1 MKLFSHMWQRVISP
15 HDSFP
20 VSCVYLSTSSSH
32 SPDCVQTLLS
42 SSQFVCL
49 HVNESSLLLSLLFV
63 AIVLPL
69 QAFSPLPFTCPGKP
83 PFSHIR
89 SASVR
94 PSFVRT
100 TLEKPKSERIKS
112 LLGES
117 KAIYDNV
124 WWCIFFPQLPL
135 EALRWKHAVSH
146 CTQSTLDCT

>member
-1 MKLFSHMWQRVISP
+1 MWHGIISP

-20 VSCVYLSTSSSH
+20 VSGVYLSSSSSH
-32 SPDCVQTLLS
+32 SPDCAQTLLS
-42 SSQFVCL
+42 SSQLVCL
-49 HVNESSLLLSLLFV
+49 HVNESSLLLLFV
-63 AIVLPL
+63 AIVFPL
-69 QAFSPLPFTCPGKP
+69 QASSSLPFTCPGKP

-89 SASVR
+89 SASVC

-100 TLEKPKSERIKS
+100 TPEKPKSERIK
-112 LLGES
+112 LLLVES

-124 WWCIFFPQLPL
+124 WWCIFFPHLPL

>member
-1 MKLFSHMWQRVISP
+1 MWQRIISP

-20 VSCVYLSTSSSH
+20 VSCVYLSTSSPH

-42 SSQFVCL
+42 SSQFACL
-49 HVNESSLLLSLLFV
+49 HVNESSLLLLFV

-69 QAFSPLPFTCPGKP
+69 QAFSSLPFTCAGKSP
-83 PFSHIR
+83 LSHIR
-89 SASVR
+89 SASVC
-94 PSFVRT
+94 PSFVHT
-100 TLEKPKSERIKS
+100 TPEKPKSERIKS

-117 KAIYDNV
+117 KAIFDNV
-124 WWCIFFPQLPL
+124 WWCIFFPHLLL